1 MGLEGWVW
9 STGSM
14 VFATTFGVAR
24 FLKNVGVIVEYRASE
39 IFIFEHVSFEE
50 F

>member
-1 MGLEGWVW
+1 MGWGGWVW